1 MKKKKNKNKNKNKK
15 KILQI
20 ISRVF
25 NLLKTQMIKLTNI
38 YIKIDMDWQNL

>member
-1 MKKKKNKNKNKNKK
+1 MKKNKKKN